1 MPLVMLPC
9 MRHIYSLL
17 YSCVCL
23 FKDHIVD
30 DDFWRPLSH
39 SQYRNYMGDF
49 YIVLLFLYYILNTCW
64 TSSAAQIPYVV
75 RIHVVIHR

>member
-30 DDFWRPLSH
+30 DDFWRALSH
-39 SQYRNYMGDF
+39 SQYRNYMEDS
-49 YIVLLFLYYILNTCW
+49 YILNTCG
-64 TSSAAQIPYVV
+64 TSSAAQLTYVV
-75 RIHVVIHR
+75 RTHVVIHRNESTK